1 MKQVGT
7 VTTQFPRLRLM
18 ADSNGAYSPEK
29 KDELV
34 QLDQFG
40 LMMIEQPFAW
50 DDMVEHAL
58 LQSMI
63 RTPVC
68 LDESVSSLNDMKTA
82 LALKSCR
89 VLKIKPARVV
99 DITFSH

>member
-1 MKQVGT
+1 
-7 VTTQFPRLRLM
+7 M
-18 ADSNGAYSPEK
+18 ADANGAYSPEK

-50 DDMVEHAL
+50 DDMVEHAI

-63 RTPVC
+63 RTPVW
-68 LDESVSSLNDMKTA
+68 LDESVSRLNDMKTA
-82 LALKSCR
+82 FALQSCR
-89 VLKIKPARVV
+89 VLNIKAARLGGLDVSKKINDLCHSKKMTVV
-99 DITFSH
+99 